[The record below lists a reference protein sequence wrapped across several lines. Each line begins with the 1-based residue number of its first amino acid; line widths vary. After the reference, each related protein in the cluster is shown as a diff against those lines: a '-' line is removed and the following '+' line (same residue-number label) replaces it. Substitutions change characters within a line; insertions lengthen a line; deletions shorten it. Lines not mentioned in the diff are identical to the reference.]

1 MDTCKLCSESLTVQ
15 LDPEELEQFEGG
27 SSSMGSVPDDLQ
39 LVCGCHMHWQC
50 LLDESPQILNKLHCP
65 SCDNSIATSVASAS
79 RSVSGTRVPTR
90 YHNEGGVQED
100 LDILPL
106 ITEEAYL
113 DEHPEAR
120 PARAFMT
127 MCAEGDVFGINDL
140 LSAVDDD
147 EDGEGLSAKPIL
159 RYQDPLDEMKS
170 GLHVAVEKGQEE
182 IIWLLLWLASTL
194 PTDFFPEQI
203 TQMAETMGVG
213 RDTADGEDIRNLRDA
228 QGQLA
233 SDLARNTGNVLLTDL
248 LSANLP

>member
-1 MDTCKLCSESLTVQ
+1 M
-15 LDPEELEQFEGG
+15 
-27 SSSMGSVPDDLQ
+27 
-39 LVCGCHMHWQC
+39 
-50 LLDESPQILNKLHCP
+50 
-65 SCDNSIATSVASAS
+65 
-79 RSVSGTRVPTR
+79 SGTRVPTR

-127 MCAEGDVFGINDL
+127 MCAEGDIMGVNDL

-159 RYQDPLDEMKS
+159 RYQDPLDGMKS

-194 PTDFFPEQI
+194 PTNIFPEQI
-203 TQMAETMGVG
+203 IQMAGTMGVG
-213 RDTADGEDIRNLRDA
+213 RDTADGEDIRSLRNA
-228 QGQLA
+228 EGNLA
-233 SDLARNTGNVLLTDL
+233 SDLARRTGNVLLTEL